1 MTQSNVLTTTTTAC
15 FRSSIEIYDNR
26 LFLLATFMI
35 WFFFKKVSFD
45 LKSKNFDKTKK
56 VACFFS
62 FSSNFFANIYTSSS
76 ILKAKLACMELTQIV
91 KTQKSK
97 SSKVT
102 YNIPLN
108 VSTFENNFTKKNS
121 GVGFSDIK
129 VIL

>member
-1 MTQSNVLTTTTTAC
+1 MIQSNVLTTITTAC

-56 VACFFS
+56 VACFF
-62 FSSNFFANIYTSSS
+62 ANIYTSSS

-91 KTQKSK
+91 ETQKSK
-97 SSKVT
+97 SS
-102 YNIPLN
+102 
-108 VSTFENNFTKKNS
+108 NNS
-121 GVGFSDIK
+121 ASHI
-129 VIL
+129 